1 MVPLSLAPSYFET
14 VPAANDGMLQ
24 MPPASQRQRL
34 SSLPAR
40 YWATVTVTVVVTVL
54 VNEIEPLSLMVVK
67 KVMQALQSI
76 ANNVTLVT

>member
-24 MPPASQRQRL
+24 MPPASQQRL